1 MSRPPPK
8 NPNLTDFALFPGERP
23 AAAEAVEVNSA
34 TAWAEFEQLQ
44 ALQDGHVPFQE
55 PTIPGPLP
63 QGAFTT
69 TEPGATPGSGASA
82 PFTGAPGGA
91 PSMTLEKALIEVRR
105 FNRVCPKPEHWQ
117 RLYELLLSAAAEDSS
132 RSQPPPPLTG
142 RAWEGTSAMPKRIC
156 LRDQLEW
163 AAPYGALPQIMAFL
177 MSLPETQWHHM
188 GD

>member
-1 MSRPPPK
+1 MSRPPK

-44 ALQDGHVPFQE
+44 ALQEGRVPFQE
-55 PTIPGPLP
+55 PTVAGPLP
-63 QGAFTT
+63 QGA
-69 TEPGATPGSGASA
+69 ATGDAAAA
-82 PFTGAPGGA
+82 PFTPTPGGA
-91 PSMTLEKALIEVRR
+91 PPITVEQALIEVRR
-105 FNRVCPKPEHWQ
+105 FNRVCPQPEPWQ
-117 RLYELLLSAAAEDSS
+117 RLYQLLLSVAGSDGT
-132 RSQPPPPLTG
+132 RQQPPPPLTG
-142 RAWEGTSAMPKRIC
+142 RTWEATSAMPKRIC

-163 AAPYGALPQIMAFL
+163 AAPYGALPQVMEFL